1 MTAPPER
8 ANLLTTMADQRRF
21 ELDDLL
27 LRPGCYLNPQTEV
40 MVVVDDS
47 PSIDGEIFNMEEF
60 EGADWVLIADEVPV
74 DEARRD
80 ELLET
85 FQATYHGGDG
95 RGVSAS
101 PDDGD
106 DLVEDEEDIER
117 AGFGEESAD

>member
-1 MTAPPER
+1 
-8 ANLLTTMADQRRF
+8 MADERRF

-40 MVVVDDS
+40 MIVVDDS

-95 RGVSAS
+95 RGVGTEAIEDGEELE
-101 PDDGD
+101 PDE
-106 DLVEDEEDIER
+106 EDEE
-117 AGFGEESAD
+117 